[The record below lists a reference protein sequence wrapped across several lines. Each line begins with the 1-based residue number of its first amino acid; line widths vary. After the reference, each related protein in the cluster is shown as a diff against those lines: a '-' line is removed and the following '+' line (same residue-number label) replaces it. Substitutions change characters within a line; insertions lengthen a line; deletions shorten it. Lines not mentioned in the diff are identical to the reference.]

1 MEEERPDSVNG
12 HELQE
17 HRPELAG
24 PEMNPP
30 QPERPPTALRILR
43 IALPLSVLLVGIL
56 VITQPWSSEQAE
68 LTVAK
73 DRRVAPDFTL
83 ADAQGANIK
92 LSDYKGKVV
101 LLNFWATWCGPCQV
115 EIPWFEEFEN
125 KYKDRGFTVLGV
137 SVDDDGWKAVKPY
150 IAQKRMNYPV
160 LLGNEKVSDLYG
172 GVDSI
177 PTTLMVDRDGKI
189 AATHVGLESKSTYEK
204 EVVKLLGD

>member
-1 MEEERPDSVNG
+1 M
-12 HELQE
+12 
-17 HRPELAG
+17 PEPAG
-24 PEMNPP
+24 PEMKPP
-30 QPERPPTALRILR
+30 QPEPPPTALRILR

-56 VITQPWSSEQAE
+56 VITQPWSSTGQAE
-68 LTVAK
+68 LTAAK
-73 DRRVAPDFTL
+73 DRRTAPDFTL
-83 ADAQGANIK
+83 ADAQGANIR

-115 EIPWFEEFEN
+115 EIPWFEEFER

-137 SVDDDGWKAVKPY
+137 SVDEDGWKAVKPY
-150 IAQKRMNYPV
+150 VAQKRMNYPV
-160 LLGNEKVSDLYG
+160 VLGNEKVSDSYG

-177 PTTLMVDRDGKI
+177 PTTLMVDRDGRI